1 MKNTMKNTN
10 ELSGVLVGSIIVAV
24 IAALIVMIS
33 IKASEKKESFIVLVD
48 NHTPIKSDCP
58 EYLYTDSKKYYA
70 YDSRKMIDGVNNPIK
85 FDTLEKAQDYMKSK
99 KCGMDIPIRNVVVV
113 KKGEDPTTFTEQTC
127 AKKIAYADYKISQ
140 KMAKAK
146 DLKEIR
152 KYLNITNNPD
162 NSADYDLEVC
172 MSNVIAKQY
181 PGSVE
186 NTNLENMY
194 QTSDFSKFY

>member
-1 MKNTMKNTN
+1 MKNKN
-10 ELSGVLVGSIIVAV
+10 ELSGVLVGSIIVV
-24 IAALIVMIS
+24 GIAALIVMIS

-48 NHTPIKSDCP
+48 NHTPIKGDCP

-70 YDSRKMIDGVNNPIK
+70 YDSRKMIDGVSNPIK
-85 FDTLEKAQDYMKSK
+85 FDTLEKAQNYMKIK
-99 KCGMDIPIRNVVVV
+99 KCGMNIPIRNMVVV

-127 AKKIAYADYKISQ
+127 AKKIAYEDYEISQ
-140 KMAKAK
+140 KMAMAK
-146 DLKEIR
+146 DLNEIK
-152 KYLNITNNPD
+152 KYLNIINNPD

-186 NTNLENMY
+186 PTNLKDMY

>member
-1 MKNTMKNTN
+1 MENKK
-10 ELSGVLVGSIIVAV
+10 ELSGVLVGSIIVAA

-33 IKASEKKESFIVLVD
+33 IKSSEKKESFIVLVD

-58 EYLYTDSKKYYA
+58 EYLYTDGKKYYA

-85 FDTLEKAQDYMKSK
+85 FDTLEKAQNYMKTK
-99 KCGMDIPIRNVVVV
+99 KCGMDIPIRNIFVV

-127 AKKIAYADYKISQ
+127 AKKIANADYKISQ

-152 KYLNITNNPD
+152 KYLNIINDPD

-181 PGSVE
+181 PGSVKD
-186 NTNLENMY
+186 TKLEDMY
-194 QTSDFSKFY
+194 QDPDFSSFYKSI

>member
-1 MKNTMKNTN
+1 
-10 ELSGVLVGSIIVAV
+10 
-24 IAALIVMIS
+24 
-33 IKASEKKESFIVLVD
+33 
-48 NHTPIKSDCP
+48 
-58 EYLYTDSKKYYA
+58 
-70 YDSRKMIDGVNNPIK
+70 
-85 FDTLEKAQDYMKSK
+85 
-99 KCGMDIPIRNVVVV
+99 
-113 KKGEDPTTFTEQTC
+113 
-127 AKKIAYADYKISQ
+127 
-140 KMAKAK
+140 MAKAK

-186 NTNLENMY
+186 DTNLEDMY